1 MAIDIDAVRAAIPKI
16 RGVIPTTSEL
26 RLGVVTAFLGVPV
39 FLAHLMR
46 ERRLW

>member
-1 MAIDIDAVRAAIPKI
+1 VLLTLADVLVRI
-16 RGVIPTTSEL
+16 IPTQAEL
-26 RLGVVTAFLGVPV
+26 KLGVVTAFLGVPV